1 MEANFYMKK
10 TIALLFVLCAVL
22 APVMADAFISANDLD
37 PAKLSAAA
45 EYDGVYVYATADKGV
60 TIETIDETREAED
73 GEVFN
78 ARIKLNG
85 SGKASY
91 RSIGF
96 NAAAGETLTVYLN
109 SSSKS
114 DARSL
119 IVAKADGTT
128 VATLTATP
136 DTGTAGMASVK
147 LPSAGDYLVY
157 SKSGGINVY
166 MLISE

>member
-1 MEANFYMKK
+1 MKK
-10 TIALLFVLCAVL
+10 TIALLFILCSVI
-22 APVMADAFISANDLD
+22 APLMAEAFISANDLES
-37 PAKLSAAA
+37 AKLTANA
-45 EYDGVYVYATADKGV
+45 EYEDVTIYATADKGV

-85 SGKASY
+85 SGKADY
-91 RSIGF
+91 RALGF
-96 NAAAGETLTVYLN
+96 SAAAGETLTVYLN

-119 IVAKADGTT
+119 LVVAADGTA
-128 VATLTATP
+128 VSTLTAPP
-136 DTGTAGMASVK
+136 DAGTAGIASCT
-147 LPSAGDYLVY
+147 LPSSGDYLVY
-157 SKSGGINVY
+157 SKSGGINIY

>member
-1 MEANFYMKK
+1 MKK
-10 TIALLFVLCAVL
+10 TIALLFILFSVL
-22 APVMADAFISANDLD
+22 APVMAEAFISANDLD
-37 PAKLSAAA
+37 PAKLSSAV
-45 EYDGVYVYATADKGV
+45 EYDGVHIYATADKGV

-85 SGKASY
+85 SGKPGY

-96 NAAAGETLTVYLN
+96 TAAEGETLTVYLN

-119 IVAKADGTT
+119 LVVNADGNT
-128 VATLTATP
+128 VATLTADP
-136 DTGTAGMASVK
+136 DTGTAGIATAV
-147 LPSAGDYLVY
+147 LPAAGDYLVY